1 MINILLNLL
10 FPQEECYICR
20 HPGNYNSRKPWC
32 DDCCIKMN
40 NLKNKLPYCQICGKF
55 LFTNAS
61 ICQECSISPPLFALA
76 RAVGPYKGE
85 FCKAVHVLKFLGR
98 RQLACR
104 MGNLMAQKVKE
115 EAGYFPLDIIVPVPI
130 SRLHLQRRG
139 FNQSEL
145 LAVPISRCLAL
156 PLKKNLLVR
165 TKETPAQ
172 TELSREEREKN
183 LLFAF
188 KAKNEKQIIG
198 KNILLV
204 DDVYTT
210 GSTCRECTRVLLEA
224 GAQKVCLIT
233 WATGIGY

>member
-1 MINILLNLL
+1 MINLLLDWL

-20 HPGNYNSRKPWC
+20 SPGNYNRKRPWC
-32 DDCCIKMN
+32 DHCCEKMER
-40 NLKNKLPYCQICGKF
+40 LRHQLPYCQICGKY
-55 LFTNAS
+55 LTTQAP
-61 ICQECSISPPLFALA
+61 ICQECSTRTPPFALA
-76 RAVGPYKGE
+76 RAVGPYKDE
-85 FCKAVHVLKFLGR
+85 FCKAVHILKFLGR

-104 MGNLMAQKVKE
+104 MGLLMAQRVKE
-115 EAGYFPLDIIVPVPI
+115 EAGYFPLDLVVPVPI

-145 LAVPISRCLAL
+145 LAVPIAQSLGL
-156 PLKKNLLVR
+156 PLKNLLVR
-165 TKETPAQ
+165 TRETPAQ

-183 LLFAF
+183 LLYVF
-188 KAKNEKQIIG
+188 KARNEKQIKG

-210 GSTCRECTRVLLEA
+210 GSTSRECTRALLEA

-233 WATGIGY
+233 WATGVGY